1 MCLQNVKL
9 DKYMSNEQCLY
20 MIIYGGKNQTIYII
34 YIYEDPFG
42 AISIDQNDFGPG
54 RNNADTII

>member
-1 MCLQNVKL
+1 MGEKPNH
-9 DKYMSNEQCLY
+9 
-20 MIIYGGKNQTIYII
+20 IYYI

>member
-1 MCLQNVKL
+1 MGEKTNH
-9 DKYMSNEQCLY
+9 
-20 MIIYGGKNQTIYII
+20 IYIL